1 MCKREGLD
9 YTPDNNAASMIERF
23 AVAVNASM
31 ITGNRHMHEIL
42 QNNCVTLQAKI
53 WTTLSVCIV
62 GALQRSSYQM
72 AIPRF
77 EKNSIHLLCSRI
89 FNWPK
94 QSECVGSTIYFSFLS
109 PCVCLPLGFHSN
121 RGKRGPPLA

>member
-77 EKNSIHLLCSRI
+77 EK
-89 FNWPK
+89 K
-94 QSECVGSTIYFSFLS
+94 
-109 PCVCLPLGFHSN
+109 
-121 RGKRGPPLA
+121 